1 MSEWWTYRPS
11 DFLLFSP
18 QTYYRLFELYNTDIW
33 PIQVLSLALG
43 AAIIS
48 LVSRN
53 PAWQGRAISAIL
65 ASCWLWVAAAYL
77 LQHYSTIN
85 WAARYFAIGFTIEAM
100 LLTWYGIIR
109 DQLLFRSSEP
119 AFQWAGIGVF
129 LFALVFQPFI
139 APLVGREWIQTEIFG
154 VAPDPTVIATLGL
167 LLLADIKTHWR
178 LMIIPFLW
186 CAISSIT
193 LWTMKSPDYLITPL
207 AAILVLG
214 LTVWKVFMLPKHSSE
229 K

>member
-18 QTYYRLFELYNTDIW
+18 QTYYRLFELYNIDIW
-33 PIQVLSLALG
+33 PMQVVSLALCT
-43 AAIIS
+43 AIIT
-48 LVSRN
+48 LAVRN

-85 WAARYFAIGFTIEAM
+85 WAARYFAIGFTIEAI
-100 LLTWYGIIR
+100 LLIWYGIIR
-109 DQLLFRSSEP
+109 DRLLFRSVEP
-119 AFQWAGIGVF
+119 ACQRAGIGVF

-139 APLVGREWIQTEIFG
+139 APLVGREWIQAEIFG
-154 VAPDPTVIATLGL
+154 VAPDPTVTATLGL
-167 LLLADIKTHWR
+167 LLLADNKPHWL
-178 LMIIPFLW
+178 LMIIPFIW
-186 CAISSIT
+186 CTISGVT
-193 LWTMKSPDYLITPL
+193 LWTMKSPDFFITPL
-207 AAILVLG
+207 AALLVLG
-214 LTVWKVFMLPKHSSE
+214 LAAWKVFMLPKQYSE